1 MQTDPRGPRFAAA
14 LTSVALVAVLL
25 TGSAPL
31 LAAQAVV
38 FTLAA
43 SGGPR
48 LSPYGWLFH
57 TFVAPRLAPPTETQ
71 DERPLR
77 FAQGGG
83 AVLAAVGTLGYL
95 TGVTWLGLSTAAFA
109 LAAAFLNAVF
119 GYCLGC
125 EIYPIVRR
133 AQGRLGAGA

>member
-1 MQTDPRGPRFAAA
+1 MQIDPRGPRFAAV
-14 LTSVALVAVLL
+14 LTSVLLIAVLITGNAVLL
-25 TGSAPL
+25 AVQALVFL
-31 LAAQAVV
+31 LGAA
-38 FTLAA
+38 
-43 SGGPR
+43 GGPR
-48 LSPYGWLFH
+48 LSPYNCLFH
-57 TFVAPRLAPPTETQ
+57 SLIAPRLPPPTTTE

-83 AVLAAVGTLGYL
+83 AVFAVVGTLGYL
-95 TGVTWLGLSTAAFA
+95 TGVTWLGLSATGFA

-133 AQGRLGAGA
+133 AQGRSGAGA